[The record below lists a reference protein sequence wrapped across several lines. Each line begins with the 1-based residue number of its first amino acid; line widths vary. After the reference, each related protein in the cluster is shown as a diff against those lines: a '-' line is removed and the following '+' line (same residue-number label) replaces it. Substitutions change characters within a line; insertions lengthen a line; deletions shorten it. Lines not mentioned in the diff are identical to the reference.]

1 MATRIDWGIH
11 DRRGDTRQISVLAIG
26 KLIWGS
32 RELFC
37 IVRDVS
43 SGGLRIEMPDAPPCG
58 SYVIVEMLG
67 LNPCA
72 ARVAW
77 RDDCQAGLAFATP
90 QCLELMCRRGLDPTG
105 QTTRG
110 PRFAIDRG
118 GELRL
123 DGRRLVVTLVNISA
137 GGARVRCTGEV
148 VPNRPAQLVLNGIGG
163 QWSGYVRWVANG
175 DFGFSFTPALDLH
188 TLLAAISAH

>member
-1 MATRIDWGIH
+1 MATRIEWGVQ

-26 KLIWGS
+26 KLIWGN

-37 IVRDVS
+37 IVSDVS
-43 SGGLRIEMPDAPPCG
+43 AGGLRIEMPEAPPCG
-58 SYVIVEMLG
+58 SYVVVEMLG

-77 RDDCQAGLAFATP
+77 RDDRQAGLSFATP
-90 QCLELMCRRGLDPTG
+90 QCLELMCRRGLDQIG

-110 PRFAIDRG
+110 PRFATDRG
-118 GELRL
+118 GELRI
-123 DGRRLVVTLVNISA
+123 DGRRLAVSLVNISA

-148 VPNRPAQLVLNGIGG
+148 RSNRPAQLVLTGIAG
-163 QWSGYVRWVANG
+163 QLSGYVRWVASD

-188 TLLAAISAH
+188 TLLAAITPR